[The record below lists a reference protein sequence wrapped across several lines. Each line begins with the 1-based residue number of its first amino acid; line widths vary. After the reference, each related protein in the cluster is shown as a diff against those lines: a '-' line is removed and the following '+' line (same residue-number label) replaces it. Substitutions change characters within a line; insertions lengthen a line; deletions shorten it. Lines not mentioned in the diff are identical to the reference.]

1 MFLDRR
7 QLARRRLTVSCDYCD
22 NSAGGLV
29 NAGVACVAAG
39 RARGWRGSARHMRA
53 SGFTLLELLL
63 VLTLL
68 VVVGGIVSQ
77 SLRGPIESQRLRRS
91 SELLRIALGRARVK
105 AMQSGQTQ
113 VFQYEV
119 AGSRYQTQP
128 LALDSEASEWGLDAF
143 DQSDQ
148 LLQANDPNNPDL
160 LAGTGSKQVNTLAQL
175 RYQLPEGI
183 VFQQGATEIDLRMSL
198 AQEELAAIDQTAQN
212 WSQPILFYP
221 DGSTSEARLF
231 LSNQA
236 GVRFIAIRLRS
247 LTGIPVVS
255 GVLSQEELPQ

>member
-1 MFLDRR
+1 M
-7 QLARRRLTVSCDYCD
+7 SYDYCD
-22 NSAGGLV
+22 NSAGGLA
-29 NAGVACVAAG
+29 NADRSPVVVG
-39 RARGWRGSARHMRA
+39 RGSRSSGRRMSA

-68 VVVGGIVSQ
+68 VVIGGIASQ

-113 VFQYEV
+113 VFRYEI
-119 AGSRYQTQP
+119 AGRRYQTQP

-143 DQSDQ
+143 DQSDELAQ
-148 LLQANDPNNPDL
+148 INDPNNPDVFS
-160 LAGTGSKQVNTLAQL
+160 ATRAKQVNTLAEL

-183 VFQQGATEIDLRMSL
+183 VFQQGATELDLRMSL
-198 AQEELAAIDQTAQN
+198 AQEELAALDQAMQN

-236 GVRFIAIRLRS
+236 GQRFVAIRLRS

-255 GVLSQEELPQ
+255 GVLSPEELPQ

>member
-1 MFLDRR
+1 M
-7 QLARRRLTVSCDYCD
+7 SYDYCD

-29 NAGVACVAAG
+29 SADRSHVVVG
-39 RARGWRGSARHMRA
+39 RGCRSSGRRMSA

-113 VFQYEV
+113 VFRYEI
-119 AGSRYQTQP
+119 AGRRYQTQP

-143 DQSDQ
+143 DQSDELAQ
-148 LLQANDPNNPDL
+148 INDPNNPDVFS
-160 LAGTGSKQVNTLAQL
+160 ATRAKQVNTLAEL

-183 VFQQGATEIDLRMSL
+183 VFQQGATELDLRMSL
-198 AQEELAAIDQTAQN
+198 AQEELAALDQTMQN

-236 GVRFIAIRLRS
+236 GQRFIAIRLRS

-255 GVLSQEELPQ
+255 GVLSPEELPQ

>member
-1 MFLDRR
+1 
-7 QLARRRLTVSCDYCD
+7 
-22 NSAGGLV
+22 
-29 NAGVACVAAG
+29 
-39 RARGWRGSARHMRA
+39 MRA

-119 AGSRYQTQP
+119 AGRRYKTQP

-160 LAGTGSKQVNTLAQL
+160 FAGTGSKQVNTLAQL

>member
-1 MFLDRR
+1 M
-7 QLARRRLTVSCDYCD
+7 SYDYCD
-22 NSAGGLV
+22 NSAGGLA
-29 NAGVACVAAG
+29 NADRSYVVVG
-39 RARGWRGSARHMRA
+39 RGCRSSGRRMSV

-68 VVVGGIVSQ
+68 VVIGGIASQ

-113 VFQYEV
+113 VFRYEI
-119 AGSRYQTQP
+119 AGRRYQTHP

-143 DQSDQ
+143 GQSDELAQ
-148 LLQANDPNNPDL
+148 INDPNNPDVFS
-160 LAGTGSKQVNTLAQL
+160 ATRAKQVNTLAEL

-183 VFQQGATEIDLRMSL
+183 VFQQGATELDLRMSL
-198 AQEELAAIDQTAQN
+198 AQEELATLDQAMQN

-236 GVRFIAIRLRS
+236 GQRFVAIRLRS

-255 GVLSQEELPQ
+255 GVLSPEELPQ

>member
-1 MFLDRR
+1 M
-7 QLARRRLTVSCDYCD
+7 
-22 NSAGGLV
+22 
-29 NAGVACVAAG
+29 
-39 RARGWRGSARHMRA
+39 
-53 SGFTLLELLL
+53 
-63 VLTLL
+63 
-68 VVVGGIVSQ
+68 
-77 SLRGPIESQRLRRS
+77 
-91 SELLRIALGRARVK
+91 
-105 AMQSGQTQ
+105 
-113 VFQYEV
+113 
-119 AGSRYQTQP
+119 
-128 LALDSEASEWGLDAF
+128 ALDSEASEWGLDAF

-160 LAGTGSKQVNTLAQL
+160 FAGTGSKQVNTLAQL

>member
-1 MFLDRR
+1 M
-7 QLARRRLTVSCDYCD
+7 SYDYCD
-22 NSAGGLV
+22 NSAGGLA
-29 NAGVACVAAG
+29 NADRSYVVVG
-39 RARGWRGSARHMRA
+39 RGCRSSGRRMSV
-53 SGFTLLELLL
+53 SGFTLLELVL

-68 VVVGGIVSQ
+68 VVIGGIASQ

-113 VFQYEV
+113 VFRYEI
-119 AGSRYQTQP
+119 AGRRYQTQP

-143 DQSDQ
+143 DQSDELAQ
-148 LLQANDPNNPDL
+148 INDPNNPDVFS
-160 LAGTGSKQVNTLAQL
+160 ATRAKQVNTLAEL

-183 VFQQGATEIDLRMSL
+183 VFQQGATELDLRMSL
-198 AQEELAAIDQTAQN
+198 AQEELATLDQAMQN

-236 GVRFIAIRLRS
+236 GQRFVAIRLRS

-255 GVLSQEELPQ
+255 GVLSPEELPQ

>member
-1 MFLDRR
+1 MSYDSR
-7 QLARRRLTVSCDYCD
+7 D
-22 NSAGGLV
+22 NSASGLV
-29 NAGVACVAAG
+29 TVDMSCVVS
-39 RARGWRGSARHMRA
+39 RAPGGCVGSTRQTRA

-68 VVVGGIVSQ
+68 VVVGGFASQ
-77 SLRGPIESQRLRRS
+77 ALRGPMESQRLRRS
-91 SELLRIALGRARVK
+91 SELLRIALGKARVK

-113 VFQYEV
+113 VFRYEI
-119 AGSRYQTQP
+119 AGRRYQTQP

-160 LAGTGSKQVNTLAQL
+160 FAGTESKQVNTLAQL

-183 VFQQGATEIDLRMSL
+183 IFQQGATEVDLRMSL
-198 AQEELAAIDQTAQN
+198 AQEELATIDQTVQN

-236 GVRFIAIRLRS
+236 GRRFIAIRLRS

-255 GVLSQEELPQ
+255 GVLSEEELPQ

>member
-1 MFLDRR
+1 M
-7 QLARRRLTVSCDYCD
+7 SYDYCD
-22 NSAGGLV
+22 NSVGGLV
-29 NAGVACVAAG
+29 NAGVTCVAAG

-105 AMQSGQTQ
+105 AMQSRQTQ

-119 AGSRYQTQP
+119 AGRRYQTQP

-160 LAGTGSKQVNTLAQL
+160 FAGTGSKQVNTLAQL

>member
-1 MFLDRR
+1 M
-7 QLARRRLTVSCDYCD
+7 SYDYCD

-29 NAGVACVAAG
+29 NAGVTCVAAG

-119 AGSRYQTQP
+119 AGRRYQTQP

-160 LAGTGSKQVNTLAQL
+160 FAGTGSKQVNTLAQL